1 MEVIFT
7 IWLIHVIHMQST
19 MQLHEIIS
27 LLGELRRWES
37 HKMDETWL
45 QNHLLE
51 LSCLLMSSI
60 YLDFL

>member
-7 IWLIHVIHMQST
+7 IWPIHVIHMQSA